1 MEILLDSA
9 IRDWVMI
16 PIILVMLLVG
26 LLRNSLTRHF
36 NTSSTEAGKPD
47 DIMATQILLRTSRLR
62 TNADFLPPKSAAQKV
77 SYFCKAEGVLHKAF
91 EVEDMTNM
99 MMNPMAMLGG
109 LKRNMV
115 YSVTMMLMLSWI
127 SQYCSGFILARVP
140 FPLTQKFRSMLQ
152 RGVELNA
159 LDVTYV
165 SSTSWYFL
173 VLFGLNGI
181 YRLIEGKKE
190 EISLTQQM
198 MPMMGA
204 GPGKDWNKIF
214 ASERDSLELLK
225 HKFALES
232 AEARFL
238 GEAKA
243 K

>member
-16 PIILVMLLVG
+16 PVVVVMLLVG

-36 NTSSTEAGKPD
+36 NSPTDSKPD
-47 DIMATQILLRTSRLR
+47 DILATQVLLRTSRLR
-62 TNADFLPPKSAAQKV
+62 SHADFLPPRSAGQRV
-77 SYFCKAEGVLHKAF
+77 SYFCKSEGALHKSF

-152 RGVELNA
+152 RGVDLNA

-173 VLFGLNGI
+173 VLFGLSGI
-181 YRLIEGKKE
+181 YRLLDEGKRE
-190 EISLTQQM
+190 DVNPMTQM

-204 GPGKDWNKIF
+204 QPGKDWNKVF

-225 HKFALES
+225 HKFVFES
-232 AEARFL
+232 AEAKFL
-238 GEAKA
+238 EA
-243 K
+243 